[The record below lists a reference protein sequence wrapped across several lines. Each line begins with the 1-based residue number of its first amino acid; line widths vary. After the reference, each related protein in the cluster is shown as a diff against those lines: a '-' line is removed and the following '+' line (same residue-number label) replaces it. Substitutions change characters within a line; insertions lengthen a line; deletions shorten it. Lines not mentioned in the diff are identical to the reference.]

1 MAITAKNVKIE
12 TNENGLQ
19 IFQVKTAESICKFS
33 NYGAHVISFSNNGN
47 ELLWVSEKSYYQSG
61 KAIRGGIPVCWP
73 YFGKAPIDG
82 EPAHGYARLFAWEVL
97 EISDTEN
104 GEVFVRMQLDC
115 AKLPA
120 VYQNL
125 ELQIEFLIGKTL
137 KINLTTTNV
146 GDKDFVL
153 SQALH
158 SYFSVN
164 DINKVHVAGLE
175 DTDYF
180 DSLTGKICRQSGL
193 IEVAAEVDRV
203 YLDTEKDCT
212 LIEGDKPYQVII
224 KKSGSAST
232 VVWNPWIDKSIRM
245 ADFGDDEYL
254 NMICIETVNAKSD
267 SRILNPS
274 QSHTLSLE
282 IMKK

>member
-164 DINKVHVAGLE
+164 DISKVQVAGLE

-193 IEVAAEVDRV
+193 IQVAAEVDRV